1 MKITFVL
8 ELYEPHI
15 GGVETLFKKIAEG
28 LVKLGCKC
36 TVVTLKLG
44 GTKSEEVING
54 VKIYRVKVPPV
65 YARYGF
71 SFFSI
76 PKVFELVK
84 DCDIVHTTTYTAS
97 LPAFL
102 AAKLLGKPCV
112 ITVHEFFGNR
122 WKILLGVSSPFAK
135 GLQLLE
141 KIIISLTFNKFIAVS
156 NSTKK
161 YLEDNNVKNIKVIY
175 EGVDYKLFN
184 PKKVN
189 GKKIRKLLGLKDEFV
204 FLYLGRP
211 GISKGPEY
219 FVKAIPEISK
229 KIPKSKFL
237 FILAHDPLFRY
248 KFILN
253 LIKEQKLGDKVIIH
267 DPVPRENLPDYMD
280 VADCIV
286 IPSLSE
292 GFGLNVAEACAMNKL
307 VVTSNID
314 SIPEVVS
321 GKYIL
326 INPKDPDAIVD
337 ACIKAYKGQ
346 YQKSKKKIFRWET
359 CVNEHLKLYKEII
372 KSRS

>member
-44 GTKSEEVING
+44 DTKSEETING

-71 SFFSI
+71 SIFSI
-76 PKVFELVK
+76 PKVLELVK
-84 DCDIVHTTTYTAS
+84 NSDMVHTTTYTAS

-102 AAKLLGKPCV
+102 AAKILEKPCI

-122 WKILLGVSSPFAK
+122 WKNLLGVSSPFAK

-141 KIIISLTFNKFIAVS
+141 KIIISLPFDKFVACS
-156 NSTKK
+156 NSTAK
-161 YLEDNNVKNIKVIY
+161 YLESNNVKNIKVIH

-184 PKKVN
+184 PEKAN
-189 GKKIRKLLGLKDEFV
+189 GKKIRKLLGLKDEFI

-219 FVKAIPEISK
+219 FIKAISEISK
-229 KIPKSKFL
+229 KIPNSKFL

-253 LIKEQKLGDKVIIH
+253 LIREQKMGNKIIIH
-267 DPVPRENLPDYMD
+267 DPVPRKNLPDYMD

-292 GFGLNVAEACAMNKL
+292 GFGLNVAEACAMDKL
-307 VVTSNID
+307 VVTSNVD

-326 INPKDPDAIVD
+326 VNPKDSDAIAD

-346 YQKSKKKIFRWET
+346 YQKSKKKIFRWED
-359 CVNEHLKLYKEII
+359 CVNEHLRLYKDLI